1 MVVGGEVTYCEL
13 AKRAKRLAATIQT
26 GRAEW
31 REGVPPTAVFA
42 YRSETAYAVIL
53 GALMA
58 AARRRRRTFS
68 LLEHC
73 GEALQVRAGLAWQA
87 RHARFSD
94 SFRTTD
100 KFSIEFFDAF
110 ALVRYP

>member
-31 REGVPPTAVFA
+31 REGVPLTAVFA

-58 AARRRRRTFS
+58 AARRRTRTFS
-68 LLEHC
+68 LPRALWR
-73 GEALQVRAGLAWQA
+73 GAASPSRTGMASEARAFLGFISDHRQIFHRILRRIRA
-87 RHARFSD
+87 R
-94 SFRTTD
+94 
-100 KFSIEFFDAF
+100 
-110 ALVRYP
+110 